1 MSLYDRSAL
10 DPPQLAAD
18 SSQADTSSDAPS
30 SDSRSASFDTPE
42 ARRVDEI
49 AELASRIAASGDA
62 ETSVP
67 SAPRGDTGDARNGSP
82 SSDRATGEN
91 APANDQQRPT
101 RRRGGWLAAV
111 AGVLVRSPLGA
122 LCRTLGRSVRR
133 TVARDGALSVALSRS
148 VGGALS
154 LSHAVTWFAVRVV
167 AVKLL
172 RKPVRAIG
180 PPLLWPALHVV
191 AIMHLEARLSG
202 GKGGG
207 RAGGGGTV
215 GGELVA
221 GRGAGGEEEA
231 ETLLREIGGPLE
243 MVGRVVTVTRGG
255 TWMIMETF
263 AAPLLVSTLSALLP
277 FLLPARPSSRAPPK
291 DPPHMLPPPVEPR
304 PSLSAARAAA
314 RASARA
320 AAAAAVAASP
330 EGAGS
335 VAGASSVSDYSLDGS
350 PAASDTASSASP
362 PSSRPSTPPPRA
374 AVLPALPSP
383 PSPVLSPADQ
393 VLIQDVRSALED
405 ADVDTQDWLTDD
417 TVLRYAVPGKRH
429 VATMVNRIRATA
441 TWRRSFRLLA
451 PAEVL
456 CSPWRP
462 FGYWHGA
469 DVDGR
474 PCLVLH
480 LGRAAR
486 AIPSASHADF
496 VCYLASLV
504 SAVAAALTLACPDSG
519 RIAVILDCQGAPAL
533 WHLPVGLLRAT
544 ITALHRNFPHRM
556 ARLHVLHLPP
566 ALRLLARAMLQLLSP
581 GTRSKIQII
590 GGGTSATSSLS
601 DLFGLQL
608 SVPARLAGAVTTH
621 ACVAPASLPYTSPDS
636 PSQLPPYLC
645 STLGQRAGG
654 VAGGGVGR
662 EAVGEPERAS
672 SAESPVGND
681 AANPSHSSIAAAAV
695 AAELGE
701 SVGTG
706 LGLGLEAAA
715 GVVPDQFVSTDDL
728 PAANGAA
735 NAATGAARPEGFN
748 PKLAGIEEEERMVN
762 ELLTWLEERGVKGI
776 RDDDAAIKVFIDA
789 NTTLKASGRSRA
801 NLRMVARRPIAEG
814 EAFLSLPRSL
824 ALTESHAQEEAKPYE
839 GEVRPFTALAAVP
852 LPSTAL
858 PFPSP
863 HSAQVHPFTA
873 LAAWVLRERGKGRA
887 SLWAPL
893 VRLLP
898 AHLPFP
904 HLFSDR
910 LRTELQ
916 SQSLLLAT
924 AEHKRMLS
932 EEYKKCRPEA
942 IANAREEEFLW
953 AVGMANGTHITFT
966 ETASI
971 SPGQHVSV
979 ESGLLANDTHITF
992 TATANIAAGQHVS
1005 VESGL
1010 LANDEAL
1017 LTRGM
1022 ALQTNYRDSADV
1034 FEFPE
1039 PAIDFFGRHY
1049 FRTHWESFMET
1060 DVEQVFADMEKA
1072 LKVEVTKDRYKGIP
1086 DEPEFRIDTQASL
1099 RVWFGGR
1106 LDPRLL
1112 GGLAALHAHVMNK
1125 EAPDYAALARPAV
1138 DYSWLKEP
1146 KTTCDDYAASL
1157 PDNLGDSIPAAGT
1170 GILERARQMLQAMGT
1185 SREGDLQRMY
1195 VVQACKVQ
1203 VLYGTYPGDK
1213 PLMCPPD
1220 FVRELPDWE
1229 AALAY
1234 RLSKKEVLSHVI
1246 ARLTATCDA

>member
-1 MSLYDRSAL
+1 MLRS
-10 DPPQLAAD
+10 
-18 SSQADTSSDAPS
+18 SS
-30 SDSRSASFDTPE
+30 
-42 ARRVDEI
+42 
-49 AELASRIAASGDA
+49 
-62 ETSVP
+62 
-67 SAPRGDTGDARNGSP
+67 
-82 SSDRATGEN
+82 
-91 APANDQQRPT
+91 
-101 RRRGGWLAAV
+101 
-111 AGVLVRSPLGA
+111 
-122 LCRTLGRSVRR
+122 
-133 TVARDGALSVALSRS
+133 
-148 VGGALS
+148 
-154 LSHAVTWFAVRVV
+154 
-167 AVKLL
+167 
-172 RKPVRAIG
+172 
-180 PPLLWPALHVV
+180 
-191 AIMHLEARLSG
+191 
-202 GKGGG
+202 
-207 RAGGGGTV
+207 
-215 GGELVA
+215 
-221 GRGAGGEEEA
+221 
-231 ETLLREIGGPLE
+231 
-243 MVGRVVTVTRGG
+243 
-255 TWMIMETF
+255 
-263 AAPLLVSTLSALLP
+263 
-277 FLLPARPSSRAPPK
+277 
-291 DPPHMLPPPVEPR
+291 
-304 PSLSAARAAA
+304 
-314 RASARA
+314 
-320 AAAAAVAASP
+320 
-330 EGAGS
+330 
-335 VAGASSVSDYSLDGS
+335 
-350 PAASDTASSASP
+350 
-362 PSSRPSTPPPRA
+362 
-374 AVLPALPSP
+374 
-383 PSPVLSPADQ
+383 
-393 VLIQDVRSALED
+393 
-405 ADVDTQDWLTDD
+405 
-417 TVLRYAVPGKRH
+417 
-429 VATMVNRIRATA
+429 
-441 TWRRSFRLLA
+441 
-451 PAEVL
+451 
-456 CSPWRP
+456 
-462 FGYWHGA
+462 
-469 DVDGR
+469 
-474 PCLVLH
+474 
-480 LGRAAR
+480 
-486 AIPSASHADF
+486 
-496 VCYLASLV
+496 
-504 SAVAAALTLACPDSG
+504 
-519 RIAVILDCQGAPAL
+519 
-533 WHLPVGLLRAT
+533 
-544 ITALHRNFPHRM
+544 
-556 ARLHVLHLPP
+556 
-566 ALRLLARAMLQLLSP
+566 
-581 GTRSKIQII
+581 
-590 GGGTSATSSLS
+590 
-601 DLFGLQL
+601 
-608 SVPARLAGAVTTH
+608 
-621 ACVAPASLPYTSPDS
+621 
-636 PSQLPPYLC
+636 
-645 STLGQRAGG
+645 
-654 VAGGGVGR
+654 
-662 EAVGEPERAS
+662 AS

-839 GEVRPFTALAAVP
+839 GEV
-852 LPSTAL
+852 
-858 PFPSP
+858 
-863 HSAQVHPFTA
+863 HPFTA

-953 AVGMANGTHITFT
+953 AANGTHITFT

-1049 FRTHWESFMET
+1049 FRTHWESFMEVRQRGVDVFAFPEVAIDFFGRHYLRTHWESFMET